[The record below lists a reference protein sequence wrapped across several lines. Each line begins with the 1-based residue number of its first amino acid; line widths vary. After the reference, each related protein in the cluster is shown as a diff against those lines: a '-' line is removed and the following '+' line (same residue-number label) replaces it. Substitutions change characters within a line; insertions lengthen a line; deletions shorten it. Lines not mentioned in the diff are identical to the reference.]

1 MSLYK
6 RNDSPHWW
14 VKISHSGGKIQHSTG
29 TENKAQAQEYH
40 DKLKVALWEQERLG
54 VKARRSWKEAVIRW
68 LAETSEKAT
77 HEGDIKKLRWLD
89 SFLGSLMLDEI
100 TLDVIDGIKT
110 EKLKAASKSTV
121 NRYLALVRS
130 ILLRARDE
138 WEWIDKAPKVKL
150 FKEGPGR
157 ERSITVKQAEL
168 LLGELPAHQRDV
180 VVFALATGLRQSNV
194 LGLEWSRVD
203 LASGH
208 AWVGAHQ
215 SKNRKPIAVPL
226 NATALEVLRRQLG
239 KHCERVFTYAGKPLA
254 TANTRA
260 WRKALKRA
268 GIDNFRWHD
277 LRHTWA
283 SWHRQS
289 GTPTHELQRLGG
301 WRSSV
306 MVERYA
312 HLAPDHLA
320 KAANRLDSLI
330 GGYDLATLQ
339 KEQGSAEDAK
349 PL

>member
-14 VKISHSGGKIQHSTG
+14 VKISHSGRKVQHSTG

-54 VKARRSWKEAVIRW
+54 VKARRSWKEAVVRW
-68 LAETSEKAT
+68 LTETAEKAT
-77 HEGDIKKLRWLD
+77 HEEDIKKLRWLD
-89 SFLGSLMLDEI
+89 PFLGNLMLDEI
-100 TLDVIDGIKT
+100 TLDVVDGIKA
-110 EKLKAASKSTV
+110 EKLKTAGRATV
-121 NRYLALVRS
+121 NRYLALVRA
-130 ILLRARDE
+130 ILLRSRDE

-157 ERSITVKQAEL
+157 ERSITVEQAETL
-168 LLGELPAHQRDV
+168 LDELPQHQRDV
-180 VVFALATGLRQSNV
+180 VIFTLATGLRQANV
-194 LGLEWSRVD
+194 LGLEWSHVD
-203 LASGH
+203 LEAGH
-208 AWVGAHQ
+208 AWVDADQ
-215 SKNRKPIAVPL
+215 SKNGKPIAVPL

-239 KHCERVFTYAGKPLA
+239 KHPQRVFTYARKPLA

-268 GIDNFRWHD
+268 GIENFRWHD
-277 LRHTWA
+277 TRHTWA
-283 SWHRQS
+283 TWHRQS

-320 KAANRLDSLI
+320 KAANRLDALI

-339 KEQGSAEDAK
+339 KKKGSAEDAK

>member
-1 MSLYK
+1 MASS
-6 RNDSPHWW
+6 R
-14 VKISHSGGKIQHSTG
+14 
-29 TENKAQAQEYH
+29 
-40 DKLKVALWEQERLG
+40 VA
-54 VKARRSWKEAVIRW
+54 SWKEAVVRW

-77 HEGDIKKLRWLD
+77 HQQDIKKLRWLD
-89 SFLGSLMLDEI
+89 PFLGYLMLDEV
-100 TLDVIDGIKT
+100 TLDVIDGIKA
-110 EKLKAASKSTV
+110 EKLKTSSKSTV
-121 NRYLALVRS
+121 NRYLALVRA

-157 ERSITVKQAEL
+157 ERSHHREASRSTPRRIACASARRRRVRVGDRTSAVQCFGIGMVARRPVVRSC
-168 LLGELPAHQRDV
+168 LG
-180 VVFALATGLRQSNV
+180 
-194 LGLEWSRVD
+194 
-203 LASGH
+203 
-208 AWVGAHQ
+208 GAHQ

-226 NATALEVLRRQLG
+226 NATAVEVLQRQLG
-239 KHCERVFTYAGKPLA
+239 KHRERVFTYAGKPLA
-254 TANTRA
+254 TANTRS

-268 GIDNFRWHD
+268 SIENFRWHD

-339 KEQGSAEDAK
+339 KEKGSAEDAK